1 MWDAKHGARRGEARG
16 AGGGLVR
23 GAPARGRAS
32 RDGPTRRS
40 RRGSRAGGCQRPA
53 ASLPF
58 EASPPP
64 CCAPGSQQVARWAR
78 TARRERRRRHRCR
91 IPSQASTASGCAA
104 RAPLER
110 GGEGTRAAGGPC
122 EFAVHR
128 LAPEC
133 ERVRAPRWRCA
144 NTALLLVCTLSAH
157 PFAFRRAFTKNFTT
171 HTTTRP
177 ARPCSSHE
185 LFSPSTRVHLCMH
198 LHARAP
204 AR

>member
-1 MWDAKHGARRGEARG
+1 MQSTGRGAAKLGGQGAGWCGGHLHEAERREMARRDDHAEGQEQEG
-16 AGGGLVR
+16 AKDQPLHYLLKLPLPLAVRLGRSRWRAGRVLLVESVVAGIGVGSR
-23 GAPARGRAS
+23 LRLRRLPVAQRGRHWNEG
-32 RDGPTRRS
+32 D
-40 RRGSRAGGCQRPA
+40 
-53 ASLPF
+53 
-58 EASPPP
+58 
-64 CCAPGSQQVARWAR
+64 
-78 TARRERRRRHRCR
+78 
-91 IPSQASTASGCAA
+91 
-104 RAPLER
+104 
-110 GGEGTRAAGGPC
+110 EGTRAAGGRG